1 MIVDNIHIYIE
12 TSSTGFP
19 LQLQQQQQQHHQQL
33 QLEETC
39 DNGSCKIAEP
49 ENFGKTSIQKRRRKD
64 KHREEEELIEVRT
77 GDSVHQKCSAIFT
90 YSHLFFSF

>member
-1 MIVDNIHIYIE
+1 MIIDNIHIYIE

-19 LQLQQQQQQHHQQL
+19 LQLQQQHHQQQ

-39 DNGSCKIAEP
+39 DNGSCKIAGA

-77 GDSVHQKCSAIFT
+77 GDKVHQKCSAIFT
-90 YSHLFFSF
+90 YSHIFFSF